1 MAGWSA
7 LSPTKC
13 LLRSARD
20 RRSVRLSSI
29 AHLYRVRLKERLV
42 LVQEL
47 LAVLGLAVGVAL
59 LFASQVASAS
69 LNGSVQQLTSEI
81 VGHMQFQLES
91 RDPQGFDEPLVGEV
105 QRLPG
110 VRTAAPV
117 LEEPVNAIGPT
128 GQQAVDLIGADP
140 RLALRGTP
148 LFRHFHYAQIARLGA
163 LALPAT
169 VAEGI
174 GAQPLQPIRLQ
185 IGARTVT
192 ALVGVD
198 LDGEAI
204 GGLVHSPV
212 AIAPLAYAQKLTGM
226 RGRITRVFVQAV
238 PGREREVRAGLVKLA
253 AGRLN
258 VEPADF
264 DATLFKVAAA
274 PANQGEG
281 LFSGIS
287 ALVGFL
293 FAFNAMLLTLHLRQ
307 GLIRGLRSNGATR
320 WDIVKA
326 LLFDA
331 MVLGG
336 LAVLLGLALG
346 DLLSIAVFRS
356 NPGYLSFAFPVGS
369 QRIVTWQSIVIA
381 AGAGLL
387 AACVGALIPL
397 REIFSRST
405 GAAISGKHQIRRLW
419 TIGALV
425 GGLACLCA
433 TTAILIGAPQSAVLG
448 SVILVVALLLLL
460 PLLLQVM
467 IAVFDRLQT
476 GFGSASTRIAVI
488 ELRSP
493 NTRAR
498 SIAIAATGA
507 IAVFGSVAIQGAHA
521 NLQRGLDRLVHQ
533 LSVAADLWVIP
544 SGAQNLLAT
553 TPFQDGAA
561 PRLARLPGV
570 QAVGLYRAGFLDYG
584 NRRIWVLAPPS
595 SATNPIPPSQLVTG
609 GLGLA
614 SARLRAGGWVA
625 VSQAIAVQNHLH
637 IGQRFTLPSPYPMT
651 FRVAALTTNLGWP
664 PGAIILNSEDYVRAW
679 GSAEPS
685 AYNLT
690 LRPGVPPQQGRREVQ
705 QALGAGSALVVQT
718 ARQRDE
724 LQQAASRQGLSRLTQ
739 ISTLVLIA
747 TVLAMSIAMG
757 TMIWQRRPR
766 LARMKVQGYGHVVLW
781 RALLFESGVLLGAGC
796 LIGAT
801 FGIYGQ
807 LLISHALAS
816 VTGFPVVFS
825 VGALIAIV
833 SSAIVSGVAVAIVA
847 LPGYRAAGV
856 TPYV

>member
-1 MAGWSA
+1 
-7 LSPTKC
+7 
-13 LLRSARD
+13 
-20 RRSVRLSSI
+20 VRLSSI

-91 RDPQGFDEPLVGEV
+91 RDPQGFDERLVGEV

-110 VRTAAPV
+110 VRAAAPV
-117 LEEPVNAIGPT
+117 LEESVNAVGPT

-140 RLALRGTP
+140 RLALRGSP

-163 LALPAT
+163 LALPLS
-169 VAEGI
+169 VSEDI
-174 GAQPLQPIRLQ
+174 GAQPLEPIKLQ
-185 IGARTVT
+185 VGASTVT

-198 LDGEAI
+198 LDATAI

-212 AIAPLAYAQKLTGM
+212 AIAPLAYAQQLTGM
-226 RGRITRVFVQAV
+226 RGRLTRVFVQV
-238 PGREREVRAGLVKLA
+238 LPGREHQVRAELVRLA

-258 VEPADF
+258 VEPANF

-274 PANQGEG
+274 PANQGES

-320 WDIVKA
+320 ADIVKA

-331 MVLGG
+331 LVLGG
-336 LAVLLGLALG
+336 LAAILGLALG
-346 DLLSIAVFRS
+346 DLLSIAVFRA

-369 QRIVTWQSIVIA
+369 QRIVTWQSIAIA

-387 AACVGALIPL
+387 AACIGALAPF
-397 REIFSRST
+397 REIFFRPAP
-405 GAAISGKHQIRRLW
+405 AALSGRQHTRRWW
-419 TIGALV
+419 TIGV
-425 GGLACLCA
+425 GGTLITGLSCLVA
-433 TTAILIGAPQSAVLG
+433 TTAILLAEPQSAVLG
-448 SVILVVALLLLL
+448 SVILVIALLLLL
-460 PLLLQVM
+460 PLLLDAVVV
-467 IAVFDRLQT
+467 VFDRLQSH
-476 GFGSASTRIAVI
+476 FGSASTRIAVI

-493 NTRAR
+493 NTRTR

-521 NLQRGLDRLVHQ
+521 NLQRGLDRLVQQ
-533 LSVAADLWVIP
+533 LSVAADIWVIP
-544 SGAQNLLAT
+544 AGAQNLLAT
-553 TPFQDGAA
+553 TPFQSTAA
-561 PRLARLPGV
+561 STLARLPGV
-570 QAVGLYRAGFLDYG
+570 KSVGLYRAGFLDYRD
-584 NRRIWVLAPPS
+584 RRVWVLAPPPS
-595 SATNPIPPSQLVTG
+595 GASAIPSSQLVAG
-609 GLGLA
+609 DLAVA

-625 VSQAIAVQNHLH
+625 VSQAIATQNHLH
-637 IGQRFTLPSPYPMT
+637 IGQRFTLPSPDPTT

-664 PGAIILNSEDYVRAW
+664 PGAIILNSRDYVRAW

-685 AYNLT
+685 AYTLT
-690 LRPGVPPQQGRREVQ
+690 LRPGVSARQGRREVQ
-705 QALGAGSALVVQT
+705 RALGASSALTVQT
-718 ARQRDE
+718 ARRRDQ

-739 ISTLVLIA
+739 IATLVLIS
-747 TVLAMSIAMG
+747 TVLAMSVAMG

-766 LARMKVQGYGHVVLW
+766 LARMKVQGYERGVLW
-781 RALLFESGVLLGAGC
+781 RALLLESGLLLGAGC
-796 LIGAT
+796 SIGAA

-807 LLISHALAS
+807 LLISHALAT

-833 SSAIVSGVAVAIVA
+833 SSALVSAVAVAIVA
-847 LPGYRAAGV
+847 LPGYRAASV
-856 TPYV
+856 APYV